1 MISLT
6 GTTGLAIYTILENAI
21 IALVIFLV
29 VLFYHRMKNIDE
41 NTRKTNEILSEI
53 RDEINDKSHGR
64 QD

>member
-6 GTTGLAIYTILENAI
+6 GTTGLAIYTILEIAI